1 MISHVSIIKEN
12 FPHEVK
18 KIRAELE
25 EYGSLMT
32 INKSEY
38 QIGGINKL
46 RSKEEKKISLIPNKS
61 LDKIINKN
69 TQK

>member
-1 MISHVSIIKEN
+1 
-12 FPHEVK
+12 
-18 KIRAELE
+18 
-25 EYGSLMT
+25 MT

-46 RSKEEKKISLIPNKS
+46 RSQEEKKISLIPNKS

-69 TQK
+69 T

>member
-1 MISHVSIIKEN
+1 
-12 FPHEVK
+12 
-18 KIRAELE
+18 
-25 EYGSLMT
+25 MT

-69 TQK
+69 T